1 MTTNGMNVNA
11 YATAMWTIAR
21 VDGTQ
26 EEVADELFRLGRA
39 VEANDELRTALSDP
53 RIEVSR
59 RQQIVEDL
67 LAGKATS
74 TTIGLVSMLVANG
87 RVADLAKIA
96 ERLVEMDARTNNR
109 EVAMVRSAVALTDDQ
124 KRRLQAALVKATGQD
139 VDLKVIVDPSVVG
152 GVVTQI
158 GDTVFD
164 GSVRSRLLQLREA
177 F

>member
-1 MTTNGMNVNA
+1 V
-11 YATAMWTIAR
+11 
-21 VDGTQ
+21 
-26 EEVADELFRLGRA
+26 EL
-39 VEANDELRTALSDP
+39 
-53 RIEVSR
+53 
-59 RQQIVEDL
+59 
-67 LAGKATS
+67 
-74 TTIGLVSMLVANG
+74 
-87 RVADLAKIA
+87 
-96 ERLVEMDARTNNR
+96 DARTNNR